1 MTKRYSPKDLLE
13 GGEEAEVQTDA
24 SPWGTGGSLTVN
36 GEIKEYFFD
45 CLHPDDMK
53 RFGYAVGDCAGQQC
67 WESLSIMVA
76 LRLWGPTLQAMRYSI
91 KVKSDS
97 AVGLVMAG
105 KLKARGPATNQIAR
119 EVAMDIGASL
129 YEPRILEHTPGLANT
144 VPDSLSRLFEP
155 KASKA
160 HLPDACVRA
169 SHRQVPTRGPGDY
182 VGSVLTRNPARRK
195 RK

>member
-1 MTKRYSPKDLLE
+1 MRRYCSKDLLADCEE
-13 GGEEAEVQTDA
+13 GEVQTDA
-24 SPWGTGGSLTVN
+24 SPWGIGGTLTVA
-36 GEIKEYFFD
+36 GVIREYFFD
-45 CLHPDDMK
+45 CLHPEDIR

-76 LRLWGPTLQAMRYSI
+76 LRLWGPALQAMRYSI

-97 AVGLVMAG
+97 VVGLVMAG

-129 YEPRILEHTPGLANT
+129 YEPRLLEHTPGIANT

-155 KASKA
+155 KVAKS
-160 HLPDACVRA
+160 HLPDACLRA
-169 SHRQVPTRGPGDY
+169 RHRQVPKRGPGYY
-182 VGSVLTRNPARRK
+182 VASVLTRNPGKRK
-195 RK
+195 R